1 MKNIFVGNL
10 SFTATEDS
18 IRDLFATHGA
28 VTRVNIATNRDTG
41 QSRGF
46 GFVEMTDDAE
56 GDRAIA
62 ALNGRELGG
71 RDLNISE
78 AHPKAERNGG
88 SGGGRRW

>member
-1 MKNIFVGNL
+1 MRYKDAG
-10 SFTATEDS
+10 
-18 IRDLFATHGA
+18 
-28 VTRVNIATNRDTG
+28 VNIDAGTESVLLGNGAGSFGAKTDHGTG
-41 QSRGF
+41 TAHYS
-46 GFVEMTDDAE
+46 V
-56 GDRAIA
+56 AIA